1 MQLKL
6 RISNLSQDGK
16 DKVLEV
22 HEARIKKIAALMPII
37 SSLANRDMKDK
48 HWIKIFNKLGQP
60 MPANKAVSLT
70 ELLSYGVEDSREAI
84 EEISS
89 RASGEKGIE
98 NQVEEIE
105 KKWNELNFLVNPY
118 RDYKD
123 KFIIGSVEEIMQALD
138 DHQLKVQSM
147 MGSRFVG

>member
-1 MQLKL
+1 MDADEIQKEMQQFDSTVMQLKL

-48 HWIKIFNKLGQP
+48 HWVKIFSKLGQP

-70 ELLSYGVEDSREAI
+70 ELLSYGVEDAREAI

-89 RASGEKGIE
+89 RATGERGI
-98 NQVEEIE
+98 
-105 KKWNELNFLVNPY
+105 
-118 RDYKD
+118 
-123 KFIIGSVEEIMQALD
+123 
-138 DHQLKVQSM
+138 
-147 MGSRFVG
+147 